1 LPATFGYVAP
11 DGGFPWHEV
20 QSAAVSGEA
29 ATWHVR
35 QTGPTFVDGA
45 ETSWQAPQPAGN
57 AAADT
62 LKWAGSLYGTACGTP
77 TPPPLWHSVLLKHPA
92 AVPAGAGGLGAAIGE
107 FAPFRWQKAHTGA
120 FPSAVVVW
128 T

>member
-1 LPATFGYVAP
+1 
-11 DGGFPWHEV
+11 V
-20 QSAAVSGEA
+20 QLNDVSGEA

-45 ETSWQAPQPAGN
+45 KSSWQVPQLAGN

-62 LKWAGSLYGTACGTP
+62 PKWAGSLYGTACVVP
-77 TPPPLWHSVLLKHPA
+77 PPPPLWHSVLLKHPA
-92 AVPAGAGGLGAAIGE
+92 AVPAGAGGLGDAIGE
-107 FAPFRWQKAHTGA
+107 FSPFRWQKTHAEA